1 MVAKWLHRS
10 RDSLPR
16 NTTAAAVCEQ
26 PPWLPGAAVPAVLC
40 WGFVRRKCSIAPLE
54 LALPERGSVAAMDSA
69 GDSAGQPPSRAKVTV
84 TVYKDL
90 VLQHYGFEICPGL
103 PLTIAS
109 ITAGSTADGKLQPGD
124 QLIMINSSTVE
135 GLSVERAASLIRDAG
150 DELLLTVLRC
160 TAGGPKSSFLTEEKR
175 ARLKTNPVKVRFA
188 EEVLLN
194 GHSQVSAARGSARAG
209 GSGSLCPLPCPGP
222 HSRSLLRPGLI
233 GARRKHWHLRGFGL
247 DVLTRVNGVINYQ
260 IGAAAALAL
269 QGSCLL
275 FMPNVL
281 KVYLE
286 NGQTKAFRFESSTT
300 VKDIVLTL
308 QEKLSIRSI
317 AHFALVLE
325 EQYNLAKIHLLHEEE
340 LIAQVVQKR
349 DSHDYRCLFRVC
361 FVPRDPLDLMQE
373 DPVAFE
379 YLYLQS
385 CSDVLQERFAV
396 EMKCSVALRLAA
408 LHIQERISACAQ
420 PQKVS
425 LKYIERDWGIEN
437 FISPTLLRNM
447 RGKDIKKAISYHLK
461 RNQVLLD
468 PRQKHTLSAAQ
479 VRLSYLQ
486 ILGELKMY
494 SGMIF
499 NATMMLQ
506 DRESYVALLVGAR
519 HGVSQ
524 IVNSKLNIASSL
536 AEFPSISRVELSE
549 DSERVSTVKIYLQDL
564 KVLTLLL
571 ESNSA
576 KDLVCLIAGYYRLLV
591 DANASIFT
599 WGEKQQQLHRVSAE
613 EGYESRAC
621 SDSEDSC
628 EPGSG
633 SERRPGSP
641 AASGGAAP
649 GAAEPRGPAASG
661 DTGSDSASE
670 ASDSA
675 NAESRGLRTS
685 GSSDSV
691 DALEEDE
698 ADARPSSGPGPL
710 RFCTPGVWDTSGSES
725 GFVPGCAAGSPAGSG
740 GGTGDGFCSPQ
751 ARPGGGPAGQGEAPA
766 PLPEG
771 SAEGGRSPGSGASP
785 APAPPGTA
793 GHGEPVLRPPP
804 GFADS
809 SSEEEF
815 YDAADRLS
823 PPAGYDAASWE
834 GTGSSSCIPKRL
846 RCYSLGENPST
857 REKQGQERELICSK
871 SLRKRRSFLKTDYT
885 SQVSFPAA
893 APGSA
898 QRCCSW
904 PPTQPSAEDTGKDV
918 ERGIPAAP
926 QAQRDTAGTEP
937 CSAPRDTQPGATGAK
952 SVMEW
957 LVSSLLDI
965 RPHGGQGGEEES
977 SLQPQQPPLLS
988 LEPLPHSARGAA
1000 QWSCPGEAG
1009 PGCVSHESPVP
1020 AAGWQSPGPQEERGE
1035 VVPARHKASV
1045 VPSAVVCPSDELL
1058 LLPPAPVPSTA
1069 PPRELAQGQGLL
1081 PARVEP
1087 SLAPCGESK
1096 AHGQSCATDS
1106 GGADGQ
1112 CRADAQGSADSQGGA
1127 DGQCHASGR
1136 CCTDGEIHAD
1146 IQGSASSS
1154 CEGAVSRAGGWQGA
1168 SRQTLLRVHEG
1179 HTGLP
1184 DTAQL
1189 LAGCSSAPGALTRLS
1204 WLALGVRAAP
1214 VSHSPGAHSPVSRS
1228 LQDRANVPLEPL
1240 GCVMPSG
1247 CSGAGAGGRKVPTS
1261 PASGAG
1267 CARELVGSSG
1277 PGAGQPGDAGQP
1289 GGAGIVAQQQP
1300 QRAQAPLPRGQA
1312 AGLGPGSCLPPAAG
1326 LSISSVPAAPGKGA
1340 GDHGAVT
1347 HSFLCFNPEEG
1358 EQTPLSPVPHGL
1370 ESCGCRLPYI
1380 SCFPQPHSQREGE
1393 SSPPQLPG
1401 PLTCPPSSGCSLART
1416 PGGGLCIAGDRAG
1429 QEPHLRALGQLKQQA
1444 WASPADLSRFLAY
1457 TVELQQVVGQLCG
1470 NQATH
1475 LHRQCAEQGAESRG
1489 ALGWASQDLL
1499 SSCQAL
1505 LSAEQPLPEVQ
1516 CALRATFDRLVQ
1528 LAVTC
1533 FQVARCQHCGQ
1544 RQQELGAAL
1553 GRVVGTYQQ
1562 LVQALQ
1568 QQLHGQ
1574 VCPELGAKL
1583 LARQHMALAAAI
1595 LCLLQQFRASPRL

>member
-1 MVAKWLHRS
+1 MGDLETSLIHTRKACRIEQMVAKWLHRS
-10 RDSLPR
+10 RDSLP
-16 NTTAAAVCEQ
+16 
-26 PPWLPGAAVPAVLC
+26 
-40 WGFVRRKCSIAPLE
+40 
-54 LALPERGSVAAMDSA
+54 RGSVAAMDSA

-109 ITAGSTADGKLQPGD
+109 VTAGSTADGKLQPGD

-135 GLSVERAASLIRDAG
+135 GLSVERAANLIRDAG

-194 GHSQVSAARGSARAG
+194 GHSQGS
-209 GSGSLCPLPCPGP
+209 S
-222 HSRSLLRPGLI
+222 
-233 GARRKHWHLRGFGL
+233 
-247 DVLTRVNGVINYQ
+247 
-260 IGAAAALAL
+260 
-269 QGSCLL
+269 LL

-361 FVPRDPLDLMQE
+361 FVPRDPLDLLQE

-468 PRQKHTLSAAQ
+468 PRQKHTHSAAQ

-628 EPGSG
+628 EPGSC

-641 AASGGAAP
+641 AASGGAAGP
-649 GAAEPRGPAASG
+649 AEPRGAGASG
-661 DTGSDSASE
+661 DTGTDSASE

-675 NAESRGLRTS
+675 KAESRGFRSS

-698 ADARPSSGPGPL
+698 EDARSSSRPGLL
-710 RFCTPGVWDTSGSES
+710 RLCTPAVRDMSGSD
-725 GFVPGCAAGSPAGSG
+725 GAFVPVCAAGSPAGT
-740 GGTGDGFCSPQ
+740 GTGTADDFCSLQ
-751 ARPGGGPAGQGEAPA
+751 GRPRGGPAGQGEAPA
-766 PLPEG
+766 ALPAPLPEG
-771 SAEGGRSPGSGASP
+771 STAGCRGRSPSSGASP
-785 APAPPGTA
+785 VPAPPGTA

-823 PPAGYDAASWE
+823 PLAGK
-834 GTGSSSCIPKRL
+834 GTAGLRSSCIPKRL

-857 REKQGQERELICSK
+857 REKQGQERELTCSK

-893 APGSA
+893 APGSP

-904 PPTQPSAEDTGKDV
+904 PPTQPLAEDTGKDV

-937 CSAPRDTQPGATGAK
+937 CSAPRDTQPGATGTK

-965 RPHGGQGGEEES
+965 HPPGGQGGEEDS

-1000 QWSCPGEAG
+1000 QWSCPGEAD
-1009 PGCVSHESPVP
+1009 PGCVSQESPVP
-1020 AAGWQSPGPQEERGE
+1020 TAGWQSPGPQEEWGE
-1035 VVPARHKASV
+1035 VVPAQHKASV

-1081 PARVEP
+1081 PAGVEP
-1087 SLAPCGESK
+1087 CLAPCRESK
-1096 AHGQSCATDS
+1096 ASGQSCATDK
-1106 GGADGQ
+1106 GGAY
-1112 CRADAQGSADSQGGA
+1112 
-1127 DGQCHASGR
+1127 
-1136 CCTDGEIHAD
+1136 
-1146 IQGSASSS
+1146 
-1154 CEGAVSRAGGWQGA
+1154 AVSRARGWQGV
-1168 SRQTLLRVHEG
+1168 SRQTLLRVHGG

-1189 LAGCSSAPGALTRLS
+1189 LAGCSSAPGALTHLS
-1204 WLALGVRAAP
+1204 WLALGVRTAP
-1214 VSHSPGAHSPVSRS
+1214 VSHSPV
-1228 LQDRANVPLEPL
+1228 LQDTANVPLEPL

-1247 CSGAGAGGRKVPTS
+1247 CRGAGAGGRKVPTS
-1261 PASGAG
+1261 PAAGAG
-1267 CARELVGSSG
+1267 CAREPVGSSG
-1277 PGAGQPGDAGQP
+1277 PGVGQPGDAGQP

-1300 QRAQAPLPRGQA
+1300 QPAQAPLPRGQA
-1312 AGLGPGSCLPPAAG
+1312 AGLGQDSCLPPAAG
-1326 LSISSVPAAPGKGA
+1326 LSISPVPAPPGKGA
-1340 GDHGAVT
+1340 GDHEAVA
-1347 HSFLCFNPEEG
+1347 HSLPCFNPEEG
-1358 EQTPLSPVPHGL
+1358 EQTPLSPVPAQPSPAPHGL
-1370 ESCGCRLPYI
+1370 ESCGCHLPYI
-1380 SCFPQPHSQREGE
+1380 SCFPQPHNHGEGE
-1393 SSPPQLPG
+1393 TSPPQLPG
-1401 PLTCPPSSGCSLART
+1401 PLTCPPSSSCSLART
-1416 PGGGLCIAGDRAG
+1416 PGSGLSIAGDRAG
-1429 QEPHLRALGQLKQQA
+1429 QDAHIRALGQLKQQA
-1444 WASPADLSRFLAY
+1444 WASPVDLSRFLAY
-1457 TVELQQVVGQLCG
+1457 TVELQEVVGKLCG

-1475 LHRQCAEQGAESRG
+1475 LHRQCAEQGAESKG

-1505 LSAEQPLPEVQ
+1505 LSVEQPLPEVQ

-1533 FQVARCQHCGQ
+1533 FQVTHCQQCGQ
-1544 RQQELGAAL
+1544 QQQELGAAL

-1574 VCPELGAKL
+1574 VCPELGTKV
-1583 LARQHMALAAAI
+1583 LARQHTALAAAI
-1595 LCLLQQFRASPRL
+1595 LCLLQQFRASPR

>member
-1 MVAKWLHRS
+1 
-10 RDSLPR
+10 
-16 NTTAAAVCEQ
+16 
-26 PPWLPGAAVPAVLC
+26 
-40 WGFVRRKCSIAPLE
+40 
-54 LALPERGSVAAMDSA
+54 
-69 GDSAGQPPSRAKVTV
+69 
-84 TVYKDL
+84 
-90 VLQHYGFEICPGL
+90 
-103 PLTIAS
+103 
-109 ITAGSTADGKLQPGD
+109 
-124 QLIMINSSTVE
+124 
-135 GLSVERAASLIRDAG
+135 
-150 DELLLTVLRC
+150 
-160 TAGGPKSSFLTEEKR
+160 
-175 ARLKTNPVKVRFA
+175 
-188 EEVLLN
+188 
-194 GHSQVSAARGSARAG
+194 
-209 GSGSLCPLPCPGP
+209 
-222 HSRSLLRPGLI
+222 
-233 GARRKHWHLRGFGL
+233 
-247 DVLTRVNGVINYQ
+247 
-260 IGAAAALAL
+260 
-269 QGSCLL
+269 QGSSLL

-361 FVPRDPLDLMQE
+361 FVPRDPLELLQE

-613 EGYESRAC
+613 EESFSSIQGALVLWELQDCGHRGLGLSWA
-621 SDSEDSC
+621 
-628 EPGSG
+628 GSSG
-633 SERRPGSP
+633 ELLCAESTQSSVCPCPELLCAESTQSSVCPCPELLWGLER
-641 AASGGAAP
+641 AASTQSSVCPCPELLWGLLW
-649 GAAEPRGPAASG
+649 AESTQSSVCPCPELLCAESTQSSVCPCPELLWGLERAASTQSSVCPCPELLWG
-661 DTGSDSASE
+661 LLW
-670 ASDSA
+670 
-675 NAESRGLRTS
+675 AESTQSSVCPCPELLCAESTQSSVCPCPELLWGLERAASTQ
-685 GSSDSV
+685 SSVCPCPELLWGLLWAESTQSSV
-691 DALEEDE
+691 C
-698 ADARPSSGPGPL
+698 P
-710 RFCTPGVWDTSGSES
+710 C
-725 GFVPGCAAGSPAGSG
+725 
-740 GGTGDGFCSPQ
+740 
-751 ARPGGGPAGQGEAPA
+751 
-766 PLPEG
+766 PELL
-771 SAEGGRSPGSGASP
+771 S
-785 APAPPGTA
+785 

-834 GTGSSSCIPKRL
+834 GTASSSCVPKRL

-857 REKQGQERELICSK
+857 REHQGQERELACSK

-893 APGSA
+893 VPGSP

-904 PPTQPSAEDTGKDV
+904 PPAQPSAEDMERDT

-926 QAQRDTAGTEP
+926 RAQRDTAGTEP
-937 CSAPRDTQPGATGAK
+937 CSAPRDTQPDTTGTK

-957 LVSSLLDI
+957 LVSSLLDVH
-965 RPHGGQGGEEES
+965 PAGGRDGEEDS

-988 LEPLPHSARGAA
+988 LEPLPRGARGAA
-1000 QWSCPGEAG
+1000 QEPCPGEAD
-1009 PGCVSHESPVP
+1009 PGCVSEESPAP
-1020 AAGWQSPGPQEERGE
+1020 TAGWQGPGPQQGQGE
-1035 VVPARHKASV
+1035 VVPAQHRASV
-1045 VPSAVVCPSDELL
+1045 VPSAAVCCSDELL

-1069 PPRELAQGQGLL
+1069 PPWELAQGQGLL

-1087 SLAPCGESK
+1087 SLAPCRESK
-1096 AHGQSCATDS
+1096 ADGQSCA
-1106 GGADGQ
+1106 DG
-1112 CRADAQGSADSQGGA
+1112 QGSAHG
-1127 DGQCHASGR
+1127 H
-1136 CCTDGEIHAD
+1136 
-1146 IQGSASSS
+1146 
-1154 CEGAVSRAGGWQGA
+1154 CEGAVSRARGWQGV
-1168 SRQTLLRVHEG
+1168 SGQTVLRVPGG

-1189 LAGCSSAPGALTRLS
+1189 RAGCSSAPGALSHLS
-1204 WLALGVRAAP
+1204 WLALGVRTAP
-1214 VSHSPGAHSPVSRS
+1214 VAPS
-1228 LQDRANVPLEPL
+1228 LQARANVPLEPL
-1240 GCVMPSG
+1240 GCVTPSG
-1247 CSGAGAGGRKVPTS
+1247 CRAAGAGGRKVPAS
-1261 PASGAG
+1261 PAAGAG
-1267 CARELVGSSG
+1267 CAGELLSSSG
-1277 PGAGQPGDAGQP
+1277 PGAAPP

-1300 QRAQAPLPRGQA
+1300 QPAQAPVPRGQA
-1312 AGLGPGSCLPPAAG
+1312 AGPGQGPCPPPPAG
-1326 LSISSVPAAPGKGA
+1326 LAISSVPAAPGKGA
-1340 GDHGAVT
+1340 GDRGAVK
-1347 HSFLCFNPEEG
+1347 HSFLCFNPDEG
-1358 EQTPLSPVPHGL
+1358 EQSPLCPSPAQPSPAPHGL
-1370 ESCGCRLPYI
+1370 DSCGCRLPYI
-1380 SCFPQPHSQREGE
+1380 SCFPQPHSQGQRET
-1393 SSPPQLPG
+1393 SPPQLPG
-1401 PLTCPPSSGCSLART
+1401 PLTCPPSSSRSLART
-1416 PGGGLCIAGDRAG
+1416 PGSGLCIAGDRAR
-1429 QEPHLRALGQLKQQA
+1429 QDPHIRALGQLKEQA

-1457 TVELQQVVGQLCG
+1457 TVELQQVVGKLCG

-1475 LHRQCAEQGAESRG
+1475 LHHQCAEQGVESKG

-1505 LSAEQPLPEVQ
+1505 LSTEQPLPEVQ

-1528 LAVTC
+1528 LAVAC
-1533 FQVARCQHCGQ
+1533 FQVTHCRRCGQ
-1544 RQQELGAAL
+1544 RQPGLGAAL
-1553 GRVVGTYQQ
+1553 GHVVGTYQQ

-1574 VCPELGAKL
+1574 VCPELGTRL
-1583 LARQHMALAAAI
+1583 LARQHTALAAAI
-1595 LCLLQQFRASPRL
+1595 LCLLQQLRASP

>member
-1 MVAKWLHRS
+1 MGDLETSLIHTRKACRIEQMVAKWLHRS
-10 RDSLPR
+10 RDSLP
-16 NTTAAAVCEQ
+16 
-26 PPWLPGAAVPAVLC
+26 
-40 WGFVRRKCSIAPLE
+40 
-54 LALPERGSVAAMDSA
+54 RGSVAAMDSA

-194 GHSQVSAARGSARAG
+194 GHS
-209 GSGSLCPLPCPGP
+209 
-222 HSRSLLRPGLI
+222 
-233 GARRKHWHLRGFGL
+233 
-247 DVLTRVNGVINYQ
+247 
-260 IGAAAALAL
+260 

-675 NAESRGLRTS
+675 NADSRGFRTS

-710 RFCTPGVWDTSGSES
+710 RFCTPAVRDTSGSES

-771 SAEGGRSPGSGASP
+771 SAEGSRSPGSGASP

-857 REKQGQERELICSK
+857 REKQGQERELTCSK

-1009 PGCVSHESPVP
+1009 PGCVSHKSPVP

-1112 CRADAQGSADSQGGA
+1112 CRADAQGSARGQCCAHGQCHGEGQYHAHGQLHADIEGSADGQCHGDSQCQADSQGGA

-1401 PLTCPPSSGCSLART
+1401 PLTCPPSSSCSLART

-1475 LHRQCAEQGAESRG
+1475 LHRQCAEQGAESKG